1 MIKER
6 HRVKNITDRVMA
18 VHSWQIQDVVR
29 QEPNASASTRGWGAV
44 YGAQTNGHLYSLDE
58 QTFHI
63 NYLELK
69 AVLSGLKSCLAMFIE
84 NT

>member
-18 VHSWQIQDVVR
+18 VHSWQIQDVAR

-44 YGAQTNGHLYSLDE
+44 YGVQTNGHL
-58 QTFHI
+58 
-63 NYLELK
+63 
-69 AVLSGLKSCLAMFIE
+69 
-84 NT
+84 

>member
-18 VHSWQIQDVVR
+18 VHLYSWQIQDVAR

-44 YGAQTNGHLYSLDE
+44 YGVQTNGHL
-58 QTFHI
+58 
-63 NYLELK
+63 
-69 AVLSGLKSCLAMFIE
+69 
-84 NT
+84 